1 MKNKEMTR
9 FSILLISIFLMSHLA
24 IAPAIPKLYHYYHA
38 RDASIGLASVE
49 SLVTVPA
56 MMITLT
62 VLFSNLF
69 VSWVGT
75 KRTVLIGLSL
85 IGVFGVFP
93 TFLTSFPLVFICR
106 LLLGVGIGLYNSLS
120 ISLISDFYEGDMRA
134 KMIGLRTA
142 FLNIGKALTTF
153 VAGYAL
159 LVGVN
164 YTFLVYL
171 LAFPVLTLFYL
182 NVPETKQNQV
192 TVKDTLVWNPQ
203 VGLVMVLTFLV
214 GISYIGA
221 TIKIP
226 SLLVTRNGLS
236 TTLSSQLLTLLALSG
251 IVTGCFFG
259 SMLKKLGDTS
269 LFVGFIAMGLGNFLF
284 TLPFNQLL
292 FTLASMLVGM
302 SFVGIM
308 SYNFSYISNQ
318 FPKEQVHFVTSLAIT
333 GGNIGVVLTPVLLT
347 KVLEK
352 LQIETFIT
360 PFYISASLMILA
372 CVLAYI
378 LVKKKREQNFYK

>member
-1 MKNKEMTR
+1 
-9 FSILLISIFLMSHLA
+9 
-24 IAPAIPKLYHYYHA
+24 
-38 RDASIGLASVE
+38 
-49 SLVTVPA
+49 
-56 MMITLT
+56 
-62 VLFSNLF
+62 
-69 VSWVGT
+69 
-75 KRTVLIGLSL
+75 
-85 IGVFGVFP
+85 
-93 TFLTSFPLVFICR
+93 
-106 LLLGVGIGLYNSLS
+106 
-120 ISLISDFYEGDMRA
+120 
-134 KMIGLRTA
+134 
-142 FLNIGKALTTF
+142 
-153 VAGYAL
+153 
-159 LVGVN
+159 
-164 YTFLVYL
+164 
-171 LAFPVLTLFYL
+171 
-182 NVPETKQNQV
+182 
-192 TVKDTLVWNPQ
+192 
-203 VGLVMVLTFLV
+203 MVLTFLV

-378 LVKKKREQNFYK
+378 LVKKKREQNFCK